1 MSHFQLFIQG
11 VLHLVARSWC
21 CGSTLDRGRQVVEL
35 SVCHSWKHAV
45 WRITHKFN
53 SETLFVSRAS
63 SNFPRSVFQTAT
75 ITSVLLLPDMPSGV
89 LPILLWG
96 PCTRPKISRSAF
108 YPSKTIFH
116 FIVDSS
122 LERKK
127 KQNDEIKNEEK
138 NRNFF
143 FKFSSNFLLFQLFG
157 GFSEKI

>member
-53 SETLFVSRAS
+53 SETLFASRAS

-127 KQNDEIKNEEK
+127 NKMTKSK
-138 NRNFF
+138 TKKKTGTFF
-143 FKFSSNFLLFQLFG
+143 QIFQHFFLFQLFG